1 MKSHSSCIAD
11 PPRNKKV
18 LIREDFVAI
27 CEGNACAAAL
37 LNHLVYWHD
46 IKLEQQKQSRHM
58 NRTAILHGDPA
69 TQYTGTMQWHTGH
82 ELKESLLNIWGLNKI
97 RESVRFLHQ
106 KGFVKI
112 SRNPNPRYSFD
123 KTQYFQVA
131 PDAINSAIHGIS
143 SEKVE
148 EETEDTEAL
157 ELINREL
164 ELMHGELQPV
174 DEALEVISDLYT
186 ETTSEIT
193 PESVYSK
200 PSENLDEQPTHTPAE
215 SSDQGKGIQVNETE
229 TQKVKTPSPVK
240 NSHTEVEPISV
251 SEQSSLE
258 NNSAGARENF
268 APSVA
273 KNAPESVEATESVQS
288 IAEPA
293 KAAYSSNSA
302 GVMNLSKFM
311 QVYNACRGNWK
322 PLSVAPPPVVVEGI
336 SSYRNRFDGTDE
348 EFFQFFPLL
357 VKAAQSSGGWLAGSR
372 NPSQIFSVERLPLT
386 DVWSDALQ
394 AKQPASATA
403 KPIEVSPDFS
413 LKSFID

>member
-1 MKSHSSCIAD
+1 MNNNTSRQPLSPLLFAYGNQCQTIPYRKEFNAVTGKHSSSILLQQFLFRGGQQNPFYKFQAPCNHQKYRKGDSWQEELGFSRKEFETALSRIATKITTGMSKSEVMSRQTPESMIVYWTD
-11 PPRNKKV
+11 ANRVTWWELNLPLIEKLLSKC
-18 LIREDFVAI
+18 LIREA
-27 CEGNACAAAL
+27 
-37 LNHLVYWHD
+37 
-46 IKLEQQKQSRHM
+46 
-58 NRTAILHGDPA
+58 
-69 TQYTGTMQWHTGH
+69 
-82 ELKESLLNIWGLNKI
+82 ELMSES
-97 RESVRFLHQ
+97 
-106 KGFVKI
+106 
-112 SRNPNPRYSFD
+112 D
-123 KTQYFQVA
+123 
-131 PDAINSAIHGIS
+131 IS
-143 SEKVE
+143 SNVRKSHYQLMPESDITYSLSEK
-148 EETEDTEAL
+148 
-157 ELINREL
+157 
-164 ELMHGELQPV
+164 
-174 DEALEVISDLYT
+174 
-186 ETTSEIT
+186 TSENMHR
-193 PESVYSK
+193 E
-200 PSENLDEQPTHTPAE
+200 DEQPTHTPAE

-258 NNSAGARENF
+258 NNPAGARENF

-288 IAEPA
+288 IVEPV

-302 GVMNLSKFM
+302 GMMNLSKFM

>member
-1 MKSHSSCIAD
+1 MSIIRVAER
-11 PPRNKKV
+11 PRYTRISNHVFSDHRLSFKAVGVLCQLLSYPDNWKV
-18 LIREDFVAI
+18 
-27 CEGNACAAAL
+27 NAKHLSTTHTDGQTAVRSAL
-37 LNHLVYWHD
+37 
-46 IKLEQQKQSRHM
+46 K
-58 NRTAILHGDPA
+58 
-69 TQYTGTMQWHTGH
+69 
-82 ELKESLLNIWGLNKI
+82 ELKECGYLRKYPVKDELGRISYW
-97 RESVRFLHQ
+97 ESVIFEFPL
-106 KGFVKI
+106 
-112 SRNPNPRYSFD
+112 
-123 KTQYFQVA
+123 
-131 PDAINSAIHGIS
+131 
-143 SEKVE
+143 E
-148 EETEDTEAL
+148 EETQNVENPHCGESSCGKPERLINTYSNQ
-157 ELINREL
+157 ELIEQEL
-164 ELMHGELQPV
+164 SV
-174 DEALEVISDLYT
+174 C
-186 ETTSEIT
+186 SE
-193 PESVYSK
+193 E
-200 PSENLDEQPTHTPAE
+200 DEQPTHTPAE

-240 NSHTEVEPISV
+240 HSHTEVEPISV

-394 AKQPASATA
+394 AKQPAPAPA